1 VISTG
6 LPPYKLR
13 GRGAA
18 RRWGKAVTQT
28 VPTEDIERAIDNFQ
42 RRVAGVFAQGTA
54 NRRDAAIQ
62 VLAEALALARAEGV
76 GLDNMK
82 KMLIEEYGK
91 PLPKADERAGK
102 LVFDLLGWAAVAEV
116 SLAKIGRWQAKRI
129 FEETSSAA

>member
-1 VISTG
+1 M
-6 LPPYKLR
+6 
-13 GRGAA
+13 
-18 RRWGKAVTQT
+18 AVTQT

-82 KMLIEEYGK
+82 KMLLEEYAK

-102 LVFDLLGWAAVAEV
+102 LVFDLLGWAAAAEV